1 MSLYKYKVLTNNKRT
16 ISGIVEAPSEGIA
29 IDTLKEKSF
38 VIISLT
44 ETKKK
49 GNFFIILDRVKPK
62 DVVIFSRQFSVL
74 ISSNVA
80 LVQSL
85 RLLIDQTD
93 NEKFKIILSEITDA
107 VDGGSSL
114 SSAMAKYKKVFSGF
128 YVNVVKS
135 GETSGKLDE
144 VLEYLADEMEK
155 DYDMTN
161 KIKGAMMY
169 PAFIFSALLIIGGVM
184 MKFVVP
190 KLTAVISETGMEL
203 PLPTKILIFTSD
215 FISAF
220 WWLLIIII
228 IGLVFGIKITLKN
241 PAGKK
246 IFDTLILKIPIFGK
260 LFQRIYLVRFVR
272 SLQTLLL
279 GGINISKALGIT
291 SKIISNEVYREL
303 IVKTKKNVEDG
314 NSVSLAFVGN
324 KNIPKMV
331 PQMISIGE
339 KTGQLNVML
348 GNIARFFTREINN
361 TVANLM
367 TLMEPIIMVTI
378 GIAVG
383 IMVAAIIM
391 PMYSMSSA
399 V

>member
-1 MSLYKYKVLTNNKRT
+1 MSLYKYKALTNDKKT
-16 ISGIVEAPSEGIA
+16 VSGIVEAPSEGIA
-29 IDTLKEKSF
+29 IDILKEKSL

-44 ETKKK
+44 ETKGK
-49 GNFFIILDRVKPK
+49 GKFSIVLDRVKPK

-74 ISSNVA
+74 ISSNIT
-80 LVQSL
+80 LVQAL
-85 RLLIDQTD
+85 RLLIDQTN
-93 NEKFKIILSEITDA
+93 NEKFKMVLSEITDD
-107 VDGGSSL
+107 VDGGSNL
-114 SSAMAKYKKVFSGF
+114 SSAMAKHGKVFSSF
-128 YVNVVKS
+128 YINVVKS

-155 DYDMTN
+155 DYDMTS

-169 PAFIFSALLIIGGVM
+169 PAFIFSALLIVGGVM

-190 KLTAVISETGMEL
+190 KLTAVITETGMEL
-203 PLPTKILIFTSD
+203 PLPTKILIFISD
-215 FISAF
+215 FVSAF
-220 WWLLIIII
+220 WWLLILFI
-228 IGLVFGIKITLKN
+228 IGLVFGIKITLKSQI
-241 PAGKK
+241 GKK
-246 IFDTLILKIPIFGK
+246 VFDTLILKIPIFGK

-291 SKIISNEVYREL
+291 SKIISNEVYKEL
-303 IVKTKKNVEDG
+303 IIKTKKNVEDG
-314 NSVSLAFVGN
+314 NSMSLAFIGH

-339 KTGQLNVML
+339 KTGRLDVML

-367 TLMEPIIMVTI
+367 TLMEPIIMVTL

-391 PMYSMSSA
+391 PMYNMSSA